1 MTSLRP
7 TLGAVACISL
17 IGCHRA
23 PPPAGAASDAGAEPE
38 AAEALPQPP
47 AVVGPAR
54 CRATDGGASVFDGG
68 AVDLDLG
75 DAIPFADGV
84 AIALAHR
91 TSGDRVAAI
100 ALLHPDALA
109 RPARVIDLGPTL
121 GDAPPPRLAVRSGEL
136 VAAFHGAPPRT
147 AGAAERN
154 VAGLVRS
161 LVVDTVAAD
170 GSVAP
175 LFSVDEQRDDSL
187 ASDLAS
193 AGDHGLIVWDEATR
207 EPRGVIRGVAFA
219 GRQKAAAS
227 VELSPRESD
236 AELPRVVPFGKG
248 FAVAWIARGPE
259 APSSPPDGSDL
270 EVTGEPR
277 TRGWLE
283 LLLVDE
289 HGVAVGPVRRLTSP
303 GGHVTAYDVR
313 VAGPS
318 TAAVAPGASR
328 EAQPMLL
335 LVVRDDGEAVDGSGG
350 TLLRVRAFVDSAEPP
365 VAFVTDGLGRGA
377 PTLVDG
383 DPAWLA
389 WVGAGEQLRLL
400 PLDPV
405 GAPTGLPSAEEGMD
419 EARPVLAFPSGRLL
433 LETPSDAARQL
444 RTFACAR

>member
-1 MTSLRP
+1 MTSFCP
-7 TLGAVACISL
+7 TFGAAACIFL
-17 IGCHRA
+17 LACHRA
-23 PPPAGAASDAGAEPE
+23 PPPAGAASDAGADSE
-38 AAEALPQPP
+38 APEALPQAP

-54 CRATDGGASVFDGG
+54 CRATDGGAAVFEAGG
-68 AVDLDLG
+68 APELDLG
-75 DAIPFADGV
+75 DAVPFAGGV
-84 AIALAHR
+84 AIALLHR
-91 TSGDRVAAI
+91 ASGDRVAAI
-100 ALLHPDALA
+100 ALLRPDVDA
-109 RPARVIDLGPTL
+109 RARVIDLGPTL

-147 AGAAERN
+147 AGAAERV
-154 VAGLVRS
+154 VAGPVRL
-161 LVVDTVAAD
+161 LVVDAVAAD

-187 ASDLAS
+187 ASDVAS
-193 AGDHGLIVWDEATR
+193 VGDHGLIVWDEATR
-207 EPRGVIRGVAFA
+207 EPRGVIRGVTFA

-236 AELPRVVPFGKG
+236 AELPRVVAFGKG

-259 APSSPPDGSDL
+259 AASSPPDGSDL

-283 LLLVDE
+283 LLLVDD
-289 HGVAVGPVRRLTSP
+289 HGVGVGPVRRLTPPS
-303 GGHVTAYDVR
+303 GHVTAYDLR
-313 VAGPS
+313 ATS
-318 TAAVAPGASR
+318 SAAAAAPGATR

-335 LVVRDDGEAVDGSGG
+335 LVARDDGEAVDGSGG
-350 TLLRVRAFVDSAEPP
+350 SLLRVRAFADSAEPP

-400 PLDPV
+400 PLDAV
-405 GAPTGLPSAEEGMD
+405 GAPAGLPSAEDGMD
-419 EARPVLAFPSGRLL
+419 EARPVLALPAGRLL

-444 RTFACAR
+444 RTFACSR